1 MEKYRYDDATALA
14 AAQKAL
20 LRYNALMRFP
30 LGESDIDTTLFA
42 EYFRTT
48 DPAEEAHIERRLAAA
63 AALACYNDP
72 DIFNKKKNAL
82 LMGQQF
88 VDVAQASKIDYLWNT
103 GAYGPGIEANR
114 RYEAEKK
121 KHAVCRKAAFF
132 DSVKKT
138 LTRMPAAAARRHV
151 AGYMAGMAT
160 TAGLVGE
167 AGLIV
172 SVGGLSFACP
182 PAAVAFAIGTAINV
196 AVTAIVRLTPPEVKA
211 KLKEG
216 VAKVAD
222 KAVAVVENVGR
233 KLKSI
238 PAVRKVCE
246 VTSKYV
252 TPVVRA
258 AATATKNAYE
268 KLKSATNKV
277 GKWIKSLF

>member
-1 MEKYRYDDATALA
+1 MEKYKYDDATALA

-30 LGESDIDTTLFA
+30 LGESDVDTALLS

-48 DPAEEAHIERRLAAA
+48 DPAEEARIERCLAAA

-72 DIFNKKKNAL
+72 DILNKKKNAL

-88 VDVAQASKIDYLWNT
+88 VDTAQAAKIDYLWNT
-103 GAYGPGIEANR
+103 GAYGAGIEANR

-121 KHAVCRKAAFF
+121 KHAVCRKATFF
-132 DSVKKT
+132 DSIKKT
-138 LTRMPAAAARRHV
+138 LVRMPVATVRRNV
-151 AGYMAGMAT
+151 AGYLAGIAT
-160 TAGLVGE
+160 TAGLIGE
-167 AGLIV
+167 GGLIV
-172 SVGGLSFACP
+172 SVGGLSFTCP
-182 PAAVAFAIGTAINV
+182 PAAVAFAIGAAINV
-196 AVTAIVRLTPPEVKA
+196 AVTAIVRLTPPEIKV

-216 VAKVAD
+216 IAKVAD

-233 KLKSI
+233 KLKNI

-258 AATATKNAYE
+258 AATATKSAFD